1 MKNWLS
7 LFSLLVVL
15 SSCDKKNKIEKEVEE
30 IPVTINVERFDK
42 IFYESPVENLQNVKQ
57 KYPYFF
63 PAQTP
68 DSVWVNKIKN
78 PLNRELYSEVQKKY
92 SNFEKVNSD
101 LESLF
106 QHIKFYFPETKTPK
120 VITLIS
126 EMDYQ
131 NKAIYADSLVLISL
145 DLYLGKNHKFYEFPE
160 YLKQNF
166 EQNQI
171 MPDIVSSFSLRK
183 IPFENNRNLL
193 SQMIYAGKQL
203 YLKDLL
209 LPGTSDAEKIGY
221 TPKQISWCQENE
233 SYMWRYFIQEQLLYS
248 TDLKL
253 ASRFINTAPFSKFY
267 LEIDNESPGRVGTW
281 IGWQIVRSYM
291 NNNDLNLP
299 RVLLAL
305 FVLMLSFYCL
315 IYTEVDILY
324 QIVLNLQL

>member
-1 MKNWLS
+1 MKKLLS

-42 IFYESPVENLQNVKQ
+42 IFYESPVENLQNVKN

-78 PLNRELYSEVQKKY
+78 PLYRELYSEVQKKY

-106 QHIKFYFPETKTPK
+106 QHIKYYFPNTKTPK
-120 VITLIS
+120 VVTLIS

-131 NKAIYADSLVLISL
+131 NKAIYTDSLVLISL

-171 MPDIVSSFSLRK
+171 MPDIVTSFSVTK
-183 IPFENNRNLL
+183 IPFGNNRSLL
-193 SQMIYAGKQL
+193 SQMVYVGKQL
-203 YLKDLL
+203 YLKDVL
-209 LPGTSDAEKIGY
+209 LPETSDAEKMGY
-221 TPKQISWCQENE
+221 TPEQITWCQENE
-233 SYMWRYFIQEQLLYS
+233 SYMWRYFMENQLLYS
-248 TDLKL
+248 TDSKL
-253 ASRFINTAPFSKFY
+253 STRFINTAPFSKFY

-281 IGWQIVRSYM
+281 VGWQIVRSFM
-291 NNNDLNLP
+291 NNND
-299 RVLLAL
+299 V
-305 FVLMLSFYCL
+305 
-315 IYTEVDILY
+315 
-324 QIVLNLQL
+324 NLQQLLQMDPIEIFQNSKYKPKK

>member
-1 MKNWLS
+1 MKKLLS

-42 IFYESPVENLQNVKQ
+42 IFYESPVENLQNVKN

-78 PLNRELYSEVQKKY
+78 PLYRELYSEVQKKY

-106 QHIKFYFPETKTPK
+106 QHIKYYFPNTKTPK
-120 VITLIS
+120 VVTLIS

-131 NKAIYADSLVLISL
+131 NKAIYTDSLVLISL

-171 MPDIVSSFSLRK
+171 MPDIVTSFSVTK
-183 IPFENNRNLL
+183 IPFGNNRSLL
-193 SQMIYAGKQL
+193 SQMVYVGKQL
-203 YLKDLL
+203 YLKDVL
-209 LPGTSDAEKIGY
+209 LPETSDAEKMGY
-221 TPKQISWCQENE
+221 TPEQITWCQENE
-233 SYMWRYFIQEQLLYS
+233 SYMWRYFMENQLLYS
-248 TDLKL
+248 TDSKL
-253 ASRFINTAPFSKFY
+253 STRFINTAPFSKFY

-281 IGWQIVRSYM
+281 VGWQIVRSFM
-291 NNNDLNLP
+291 NNND
-299 RVLLAL
+299 V
-305 FVLMLSFYCL
+305 
-315 IYTEVDILY
+315 
-324 QIVLNLQL
+324 NLQQLLQMEPIEIFQNSKYKPKK

>member
-281 IGWQIVRSYM
+281 VGWQIVRSYM
-291 NNNDLNLP
+291 NNND
-299 RVLLAL
+299 V
-305 FVLMLSFYCL
+305 
-315 IYTEVDILY
+315 
-324 QIVLNLQL
+324 NLQQLLQMDPIEIFQNSKYKPKK

>member
-1 MKNWLS
+1 MKKLLS

-42 IFYESPVENLQNVKQ
+42 IFYESPVENLQNVKN

-63 PAQTP
+63 PSQTP

-78 PLNRELYSEVQKKY
+78 PLYRELYSEVQKKY

-101 LESLF
+101 LEALF
-106 QHIKFYFPETKTPK
+106 QHIKYYFPNTKTPK
-120 VITLIS
+120 VVTLIS

-131 NKAIYADSLVLISL
+131 NKAIYTDSLVLISL

-171 MPDIVSSFSLRK
+171 MPDIVTSFSVTK
-183 IPFENNRNLL
+183 IPFGNNRSLL
-193 SQMIYAGKQL
+193 SQMVYVGKQL
-203 YLKDLL
+203 YLKDVL
-209 LPGTSDAEKIGY
+209 LPETSDAEKMGY
-221 TPKQISWCQENE
+221 TPEQITWCQENE
-233 SYMWRYFIQEQLLYS
+233 SYMWRYFMENQLLYS
-248 TDLKL
+248 TDSKL
-253 ASRFINTAPFSKFY
+253 STRFINTAPFSKFY

-281 IGWQIVRSYM
+281 VGWQIVRSFM
-291 NNNDLNLP
+291 NNND
-299 RVLLAL
+299 V
-305 FVLMLSFYCL
+305 
-315 IYTEVDILY
+315 
-324 QIVLNLQL
+324 NLQQLLQMDPIEIFQNSKYKPKK

>member
-1 MKNWLS
+1 MKRLLS
-7 LFSLLVVL
+7 LFTLLVVL

-42 IFYESPVENLQNVKQ
+42 IFYESPVENLQNVKN

-78 PLNRELYSEVQKKY
+78 PLYRELYSEVQKKY

-106 QHIKFYFPETKTPK
+106 QHIKYYFPNTKTPK
-120 VITLIS
+120 VVTLIS

-131 NKAIYADSLVLISL
+131 NKAIYTDSLVLISL

-171 MPDIVSSFSLRK
+171 MPDIVSSFSVSK
-183 IPFENNRNLL
+183 IPFGNNRSLL
-193 SQMIYAGKQL
+193 SQMVYVGKQL
-203 YLKDLL
+203 YLKDVL
-209 LPGTSDAEKIGY
+209 LPETSDAEKMGY
-221 TPKQISWCQENE
+221 TPEQITWCQENE
-233 SYMWRYFIQEQLLYS
+233 SYMWRYFMENQLLYS
-248 TDLKL
+248 TDSKL
-253 ASRFINTAPFSKFY
+253 STRFINTAPFSKFY

-281 IGWQIVRSYM
+281 VGWQIVRSFM
-291 NNNDLNLP
+291 NNND
-299 RVLLAL
+299 V
-305 FVLMLSFYCL
+305 
-315 IYTEVDILY
+315 
-324 QIVLNLQL
+324 NLQQLLQMDPIEIFQNSKYKPKK

>member
-1 MKNWLS
+1 MKKLLS
-7 LFSLLVVL
+7 LLTILVIL

-30 IPVTINVERFDK
+30 IPVTIKVERFDK
-42 IFYESPVENLQNVKQ
+42 IFYESPVENLQNVKN

-78 PLNRELYSEVQKKY
+78 PLYRELYSEVQKKY

-106 QHIKFYFPETKTPK
+106 QHIKYYFPNTKTPK
-120 VITLIS
+120 VVTLIS

-131 NKAIYADSLVLISL
+131 NKAIYTDSLVLISL

-171 MPDIVSSFSLRK
+171 MPDIVTSFSVTK
-183 IPFENNRNLL
+183 IPFGNNRSFL
-193 SQMIYAGKQL
+193 SQMVYAGKQL
-203 YLKDLL
+203 YLKDVL
-209 LPGTSDAEKIGY
+209 LPETSDAEKMGY
-221 TPKQISWCQENE
+221 TQEQITWCQENE
-233 SYMWRYFIQEQLLYS
+233 SYMWRYFMQEQLLYS
-248 TDLKL
+248 TDSKL
-253 ASRFINTAPFSKFY
+253 STRFINTAPFSKFY

-281 IGWQIVRSYM
+281 VGWQIVRSFM
-291 NNNDLNLP
+291 NNND
-299 RVLLAL
+299 V
-305 FVLMLSFYCL
+305 
-315 IYTEVDILY
+315 
-324 QIVLNLQL
+324 NLQQLLQMDPIEIFQNSKYKPKK

>member
-209 LPGTSDAEKIGY
+209 LPGTSDAEKIRY

-267 LEIDNESPGRVGTW
+267 LEIDRKSVATFHNEKEKNWTTRNPLFYGH
-281 IGWQIVRSYM
+281 
-291 NNNDLNLP
+291 
-299 RVLLAL
+299 LLG
-305 FVLMLSFYCL
+305 LSNC
-315 IYTEVDILY
+315 TTC
-324 QIVLNLQL
+324 

>member
-1 MKNWLS
+1 MKRLLS
-7 LFSLLVVL
+7 LFTLLVVL

-291 NNNDLNLP
+291 NNNDLNLQQ
-299 RVLLAL
+299 LLQMDPIEI
-305 FVLMLSFYCL
+305 FQKSKYKPKK
-315 IYTEVDILY
+315 
-324 QIVLNLQL
+324 

>member
-1 MKNWLS
+1 MKKLLS

-42 IFYESPVENLQNVKQ
+42 IFYESPVENLQNVKN

-78 PLNRELYSEVQKKY
+78 PLYRELYSEVQKKY

-101 LESLF
+101 LEVLF
-106 QHIKFYFPETKTPK
+106 QHIKYYFPNTKTPK
-120 VITLIS
+120 VVTLIS

-131 NKAIYADSLVLISL
+131 NKAIYTDSLVLISL

-171 MPDIVSSFSLRK
+171 MPDIVSSFSITK
-183 IPFENNRNLL
+183 IPFGNNRNLL
-193 SQMIYAGKQL
+193 SQMVYAGKQL
-203 YLKDLL
+203 YLKDVL
-209 LPGTSDAEKIGY
+209 LPETSDAQKIGY
-221 TPKQISWCQENE
+221 TPEQITWCQENE
-233 SYMWRYFIQEQLLYS
+233 SYMWRYFMQEQLLYS
-248 TDLKL
+248 TDSKL
-253 ASRFINTAPFSKFY
+253 STRFINTAPFSKFY

-281 IGWQIVRSYM
+281 VGWQIVRSFM
-291 NNNDLNLP
+291 NNND
-299 RVLLAL
+299 V
-305 FVLMLSFYCL
+305 
-315 IYTEVDILY
+315 
-324 QIVLNLQL
+324 NLQQLLQMDPIEIFQNSKYKPKK

>member
-1 MKNWLS
+1 MKKLLS

-15 SSCDKKNKIEKEVEE
+15 SSCDKKNKIEKEVDE

-42 IFYESPVENLQNVKQ
+42 IFYESPVENLQNVKN

-78 PLNRELYSEVQKKY
+78 PLYRELYSEVQKKY

-101 LESLF
+101 LEVLF
-106 QHIKFYFPETKTPK
+106 QHIKYYFPNTKTPK
-120 VITLIS
+120 VVTLIS

-131 NKAIYADSLVLISL
+131 NKAIYTDSLVLISL

-183 IPFENNRNLL
+183 IPFGNNRNLL
-193 SQMIYAGKQL
+193 SQMVYAGKQL
-203 YLKDLL
+203 YLKDVL
-209 LPGTSDAEKIGY
+209 LPETSDAEKIGY
-221 TPKQISWCQENE
+221 TPEQITWCQENE
-233 SYMWRYFIQEQLLYS
+233 SYMWRYFMQEQLLYS
-248 TDLKL
+248 TDSKL
-253 ASRFINTAPFSKFY
+253 STRFINTAPFSKFY

-281 IGWQIVRSYM
+281 VGWQIVRSFM
-291 NNNDLNLP
+291 NNND
-299 RVLLAL
+299 V
-305 FVLMLSFYCL
+305 
-315 IYTEVDILY
+315 
-324 QIVLNLQL
+324 NLQQLLQMDPIEIFQNSKYKPKK

>member
-1 MKNWLS
+1 MKKLLS

-15 SSCDKKNKIEKEVEE
+15 SSCDKKNKIEKEVDE

-42 IFYESPVENLQNVKQ
+42 IFYESPVENLQNVKN

-78 PLNRELYSEVQKKY
+78 PLYRELYSEVQKKY

-106 QHIKFYFPETKTPK
+106 QHIKYYFPNTKTPK
-120 VITLIS
+120 VVTLIS

-131 NKAIYADSLVLISL
+131 NKAIYTDSLVLISL

-171 MPDIVSSFSLRK
+171 MPDIVSSFSITK
-183 IPFENNRNLL
+183 IPFGNNRNLL
-193 SQMIYAGKQL
+193 SQMVYAGKQL
-203 YLKDLL
+203 YLKDVL
-209 LPGTSDAEKIGY
+209 LPETSDAQKIGY
-221 TPKQISWCQENE
+221 TPEQITWCQENE
-233 SYMWRYFIQEQLLYS
+233 SYMWRYFMQEQLLYS
-248 TDLKL
+248 TDSKL
-253 ASRFINTAPFSKFY
+253 STRFINTAPFSKFY

-281 IGWQIVRSYM
+281 VGWQIVRSFM
-291 NNNDLNLP
+291 NNND
-299 RVLLAL
+299 V
-305 FVLMLSFYCL
+305 
-315 IYTEVDILY
+315 
-324 QIVLNLQL
+324 NLQQLLQMDPIEIFQNSKYKPKK